1 MKTVAILFSAVLLL
15 VSAPV
20 FSEPGREEI
29 AEMRAVMQD
38 RRAELGKAADL
49 AKSRATTE
57 PDEALAELR
66 RISSELDALDSKER
80 KFRRLEELIA
90 EGVGCVSGRCI
101 TGLGKYAS
109 KTGAFYEGHFLHEKR
124 HGTGTYAR
132 PDGTY
137 FSGEWVENRLEGAC
151 ESGEKNVG
159 KRSGVCSYSPD
170 GNLQFSALKK
180 ADDAGSIKPFEPI
193 GPLRSNDSR
202 PASKSEAPSKGVSPS
217 SVSDSPKRA
226 FLNALAI
233 AAGIAFFSVVAYQ
246 LHKRT
251 EFFPHAWRFF
261 LAAIGILASLL
272 GLVLV
277 FLGKMI
283 VSLWRAWTQSR
294 ELPTLERHRG
304 TFGIPPSQPS
314 EPRPD
319 APEPRRRN
327 SGQRRRNS
335 GLNPNHVTARGVS
348 ASGDVPDSFH

>member
-1 MKTVAILFSAVLLL
+1 MKTVAILFSAALLL

-49 AKSRATTE
+49 AKSRAATNT
-57 PDEALAELR
+57 DEALAELR

-90 EGVGCVSGRCI
+90 EGIGCVSGRCV
-101 TGLGKYAS
+101 TGQGKYVS

-151 ESGEKNVG
+151 ESGEDSVE
-159 KRSGVCSYSPD
+159 KRSGVCSYSSD
-170 GNLQFSALKK
+170 GNLQFSPLKK
-180 ADDAGSIKPFEPI
+180 VEDTLSIKPFETI
-193 GPLRSNDSR
+193 GPLSSGNSR
-202 PASKSEAPSKGVSPS
+202 PNSESDAPPKEPPTP

-233 AAGIAFFSVVAYQ
+233 AVGIAFLSVVAYQ

-251 EFFPHAWRFF
+251 EFFPYAGKFI
-261 LAAIGILASLL
+261 AIAIGYAVIAIIVILTLL
-272 GLVLV
+272 GKL
-277 FLGKMI
+277 I
-283 VSLWRAWTQSR
+283 LWLLEQWPSSP
-294 ELPTLERHRG
+294 EPPPLERHRG
-304 TFGIPPSQPS
+304 TFGVPPSQPS
-314 EPRPD
+314 GQRPD
-319 APEPRRRN
+319 A